1 MNSGRGISTGPPPPS
16 PTAGMENVEMFAH
29 TSRKS
34 VLFYQ
39 PQSVALQD
47 QRYPASFLFKQANSG
62 KISISWGLFTSSPV
76 CSTNSGLPAEKGGGG
91 EGTAQR
97 LLEQGDAW
105 TDCEL
110 NGESQVSLRAFNGS
124 FSLWRSS
131 PVKWQSNPQ
140 VADGIAGEP
149 SPGAR

>member
-1 MNSGRGISTGPPPPS
+1 MVVVYRLGPPPS

-39 PQSVALQD
+39 PQSIALQD

-91 EGTAQR
+91 KALPNACWNRETLGPTANSTER
-97 LLEQGDAW
+97 
-105 TDCEL
+105 
-110 NGESQVSLRAFNGS
+110 
-124 FSLWRSS
+124 
-131 PVKWQSNPQ
+131 VKKVCVHSTG
-140 VADGIAGEP
+140 VFLYG
-149 SPGAR
+149 GARR